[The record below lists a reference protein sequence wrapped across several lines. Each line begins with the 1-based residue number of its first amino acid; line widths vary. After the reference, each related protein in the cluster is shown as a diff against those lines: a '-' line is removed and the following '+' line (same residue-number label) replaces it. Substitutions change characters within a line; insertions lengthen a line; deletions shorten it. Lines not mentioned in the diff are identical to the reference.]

1 MNNVLSLR
9 DYINNKDSLGDDVK
23 AKTFC
28 RLMKKV
34 MENLPIHSTLNSIS
48 RHILLWLI
56 LWGVAYLINKYVPEL
71 IGKKENI
78 NR

>member
-34 MENLPIHSTLNSIS
+34 ME
-48 RHILLWLI
+48 
-56 LWGVAYLINKYVPEL
+56 
-71 IGKKENI
+71 KKKTGRRPAFSYKCN
-78 NR
+78 